1 MSEQSVQLAEAKS
14 EVDELRSE
22 VKALNEAKSKLTSE
36 LSTMAH
42 VNHTMEG

>member
-1 MSEQSVQLAEAKS
+1 MSEQSTQLAEAKS

-22 VKALNEAKSKLTSE
+22 VKALHEAKSKLTSE
-36 LSTMAH
+36 LSNMEQ